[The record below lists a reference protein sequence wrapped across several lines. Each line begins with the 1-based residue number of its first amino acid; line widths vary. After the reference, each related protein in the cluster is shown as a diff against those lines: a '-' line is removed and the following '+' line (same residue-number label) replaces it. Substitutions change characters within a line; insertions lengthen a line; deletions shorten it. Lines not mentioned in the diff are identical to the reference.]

1 VTRQL
6 GQLQPTV
13 SHHLACLRW
22 CRFVITRRQYRVVRY
37 RPADQRV
44 AATMLGLAQGLLD
57 DPVDQVAAWCR
68 IPGA

>member
-1 VTRQL
+1 VQ
-6 GQLQPTV
+6 
-13 SHHLACLRW
+13 SA
-22 CRFVITRRQYRVVRY
+22 RFRL
-37 RPADQRV
+37 ADQRV